1 MKFIRVFLGLFMVF
15 LGLVMVCCPALYD
28 TRRMASAVRT
38 YYDVPSDSTLRALNE
53 ARAADRRD
61 ILIYEAICA
70 VAILL
75 CFIGFARAGKRS
87 ATMRPN
93 TVVRADSGHDANC

>member
-15 LGLVMVCCPALYD
+15 LALVMVCCPGLHD
-28 TRRMASAVRT
+28 TRRMASAVHA
-38 YYDVPSDSTLRALNE
+38 YYDAPSDSTLRALNE
-53 ARAADRRD
+53 ARAADRRE

-75 CFIGFARAGKRS
+75 CFVGFALAGKRS
-87 ATMRPN
+87 LTMRPN
-93 TVVRADSGHDANC
+93 TAIRAASGHDASC